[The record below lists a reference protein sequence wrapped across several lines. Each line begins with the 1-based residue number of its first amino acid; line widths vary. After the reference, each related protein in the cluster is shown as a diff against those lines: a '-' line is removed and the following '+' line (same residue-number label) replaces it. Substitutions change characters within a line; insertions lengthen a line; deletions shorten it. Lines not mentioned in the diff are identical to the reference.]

1 MIWTTNPFLY
11 TKTIF
16 GSYNNSRERYNNK
29 GQKLYFLFKLL
40 RRVSIDVYMS
50 MARGQWREASMDS
63 ICDIY
68 TWNYKKDIKR
78 SELNVRFYVTLNL
91 KVFKFNF
98 RSKPRSIF
106 HPSETRVQQSS
117 IENCLWKQFVT
128 CFFCKE
134 TYCHFNCSMRY

>member
-29 GQKLYFLFKLL
+29 EQI
-40 RRVSIDVYMS
+40 RVFSSHCSTVLSRMMFVYVCNPR
-50 MARGQWREASMDS
+50 AWREASIDS

-98 RSKPRSIF
+98 RSKPRSIIL
-106 HPSETRVQQSS
+106 S
-117 IENCLWKQFVT
+117 IGNTCPTEQHWKLPLKTICDMLFL
-128 CFFCKE
+128 
-134 TYCHFNCSMRY
+134 